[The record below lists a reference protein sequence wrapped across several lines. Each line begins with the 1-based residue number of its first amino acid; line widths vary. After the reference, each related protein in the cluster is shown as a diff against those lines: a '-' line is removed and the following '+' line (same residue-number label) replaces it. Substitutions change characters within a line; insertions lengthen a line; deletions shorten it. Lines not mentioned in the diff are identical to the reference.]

1 MVKFQ
6 YYKNNGTRVS
16 GTAKTVEE
24 ALLEMREALNK
35 GGANF
40 REYSIESVHG
50 VAKGMIAPIIRVY
63 TLHARGVKAD
73 SINVEIRQDGQI
85 TLSGTPLA
93 SAREEALASVILR
106 LNAYRVVNEKEKGN
120 SI

>member
-24 ALLEMREALNK
+24 ALLKMREARNK

-40 REYSIESVHG
+40 REYSIEGVHG
-50 VAKGMIAPIIRVY
+50 W
-63 TLHARGVKAD
+63 LKA
-73 SINVEIRQDGQI
+73 
-85 TLSGTPLA
+85 
-93 SAREEALASVILR
+93 
-106 LNAYRVVNEKEKGN
+106 
-120 SI
+120 